1 HEPDGSKMHEPEPS
15 ISHKAQ
21 PHPAACQNQRETAD
35 DKQYEQKMNDKYD
48 IGHLLNTFA
57 KLPIQKQQYNKRIL
71 LGYFWIFVPAGIVI
85 ALICRIPSVSGSSSA
100 LYQNELNVLTGHPLP
115 ERQVASPCQDF
126 YSAFNQ
132 NQIFLRLFSSISASP
147 SDLCIINFRKKGVYF
162 SCTRLVLVKR
172 CLR

>member
-1 HEPDGSKMHEPEPS
+1 MQPALDKACLGRRAAQRILQPCQWTYQAEKGLGGNVQDGGKMREPEPS

-21 PHPAACQNQRETAD
+21 PHPAACPNQRETAD

-71 LGYFWIFVPAGIVI
+71 LGYFWIFVSVGIVI

-100 LYQNELNVLTGHPLP
+100 LIP
-115 ERQVASPCQDF
+115 E
-126 YSAFNQ
+126 
-132 NQIFLRLFSSISASP
+132 
-147 SDLCIINFRKKGVYF
+147 
-162 SCTRLVLVKR
+162 
-172 CLR
+172 